1 MEMKRGTMKK
11 GVDHMNQNQSEQLR
25 RLNQKL
31 KAIKGND
38 PISQTRKAQL
48 LRAIFEL
55 QQAEE

>member
-1 MEMKRGTMKK
+1 
-11 GVDHMNQNQSEQLR
+11 MNNPSKEEQLR

-31 KAIKGND
+31 KKIKGND